1 CSSDLGPRRGT
12 GLCARSDH
20 RRRCAHQSSGA
31 AAHLAQHVLGAAD
44 ADVSAGFG
52 RDRSCPGPAHSAQRT
67 HPRPSAR
74 ARHDHDRTVGS
85 ALLLPGTA
93 AGDHPSG
100 CRGPA
105 RPQRLHRGGD
115 DPMMRLIHGVSYV
128 GFILSAIVT
137 GSWTI
142 ASRLFRVDYA
152 QPMIVELPLRCAT
165 DLEVTL
171 FASSITITPG
181 TLVAAIAAGTST
193 QPP

>member
-1 CSSDLGPRRGT
+1 
-12 GLCARSDH
+12 
-20 RRRCAHQSSGA
+20 
-31 AAHLAQHVLGAAD
+31 
-44 ADVSAGFG
+44 
-52 RDRSCPGPAHSAQRT
+52 
-67 HPRPSAR
+67 
-74 ARHDHDRTVGS
+74 
-85 ALLLPGTA
+85 
-93 AGDHPSG
+93 
-100 CRGPA
+100 
-105 RPQRLHRGGD
+105 
-115 DPMMRLIHGVSYV
+115 MMRLIHGVSYV

-193 QPP
+193 QPPVLFVHALFEDSEEDALAGLTDMESRLLAMTRGRAPGGGAESEGDRS